1 MPDIGPLPPYGPA
14 ITQAAQRGDL
24 AEMEATANA
33 ARIAIAQCGEEK
45 LTYAEGVGVAS
56 ASVQFT
62 ACTPDQVAGVAAAL
76 KTLEAAIAKAQDQ
89 QSS

>member
-1 MPDIGPLPPYGPA
+1 MPDTGPLPVSGPA

-33 ARIAIAQCGEEK
+33 ARLAIAQCGGAK
-45 LTYAEGVGVAS
+45 LTFAEGANAS
-56 ASVQFT
+56 PTVQFA
-62 ACTPDQVAGVAAAL
+62 ACTPDQVGAVSAAL
-76 KTLEAAIAKAQDQ
+76 KTLDEAIAKAQAQ